1 MLLLLCYAE
10 RGAVKIMS
18 ILRELLLKLIE
29 KIPDNQIGEVIDFLT
44 YLKLK
49 RERGIFKDLE
59 LASESSLDF
68 WNNDIDD
75 EVWNNV

>member
-1 MLLLLCYAE
+1 
-10 RGAVKIMS
+10 MS
-18 ILRELLLKLIE
+18 TPREILLKLVE
-29 KIPDNQIGEVIDFLT
+29 EMPESQIGEAIDFLT

-49 RERGIFKDLE
+49 KEKEIYKDLE

-75 EVWNNV
+75 EVWNDV

>member
-1 MLLLLCYAE
+1 
-10 RGAVKIMS
+10 MS

-49 RERGIFKDLE
+49 RERKIFKDLE

>member
-1 MLLLLCYAE
+1 
-10 RGAVKIMS
+10 MS